1 MATEQDTYR
10 ALRIAMIVLLAMLA
24 TAVVGQAVV
33 AGCWQT
39 SLSAYYWTAAHGA
52 VVGALC
58 ALGACLVVYRGS
70 SDTEDVVLGISG
82 YLAFVVAMVP
92 VRPEP
97 LCGGPGLVPWD
108 VSASVRNNV
117 GAVLVAAALT
127 EILGYLIGR
136 RARPPR
142 ELDGPGRFWRWV
154 TWAVLVAL
162 AAAYLFAPE
171 ELEQHG
177 HYAAALVMFA
187 GIVVVVVTN
196 AFSSRREEPSSPF
209 STAYWTIAASMVLT
223 LVVELVLRQG
233 ESGAERGVIVVES
246 LLILEFAA
254 FWVVQ
259 TVELWGYPTRT
270 ARVQSL
276 RAQALD
282 PHGAAPPERA
292 GGDLAPAPHS
302 G

>member
-1 MATEQDTYR
+1 MATERDTYR
-10 ALRIAMIVLLAMLA
+10 ALRIATIVLLAMLA

-39 SLSAYYWTAAHGA
+39 SLSAYYWTAAHGV
-52 VVGALC
+52 VVGGLC
-58 ALGACLVVYRGS
+58 AIGACLVVYRGS

-97 LCGGPGLVPWD
+97 LCGGPGLPPWD

-127 EILGYLIGR
+127 ELLAYLIGR

-142 ELDGPGRFWRWV
+142 DLDGPGRFWRWV
-154 TWAVLVAL
+154 KWAVLVAV
-162 AAAYLFAPE
+162 AAAYVLAPE
-171 ELEQHG
+171 QLEQHG
-177 HYAAALVMFA
+177 HYVAALVMFA
-187 GIVVVVVTN
+187 GIVVVVVVN
-196 AFSSRREEPSSPF
+196 AFSSRREEPSSRF
-209 STAYWTIAASMVLT
+209 STAYWVVAASMVLT
-223 LVVELVLRQG
+223 LVVEIVLRQG
-233 ESGAERGVIVVES
+233 ESGAERGVLVVES
-246 LLILEFAA
+246 LLVLEFAA

-270 ARVQSL
+270 ARVQDL
-276 RAQALD
+276 RVQAL
-282 PHGAAPPERA
+282 AASAPAEDRA
-292 GGDLAPAPHS
+292 GDHLTRAPHS